1 MTKKQ
6 LNILPLLLAVLL
18 LVSGCSKETEP
29 GTTQSTGLLPTA
41 IAAETPDPNKKTT
54 GIGFYFDT
62 VVSLSLWGAPEGL
75 MDEIWAA
82 CARYE
87 QLLSKTI
94 DASDVSRIN
103 NAMGQTVTVDP
114 ETWEILRRAKEISAQ
129 TGGAFSIT
137 IAPVTALWSFTDT
150 VTNMVPTDEAR
161 LKMLPL
167 VDDQQIALGENN
179 TVTLPAGMEID
190 LGGIAKGYIADRVT
204 EFLSERGVV
213 SAVVDLGGNIVTI
226 GHKTT
231 ELLPGLDTDTVTT
244 HPFNIGIKDP
254 QSETGTLLAVFPA
267 ADKTVVTSG
276 TYERFLIEDGVK
288 YHHILDPKTGWP
300 IDNDV
305 LSVTIIAPKGCAV
318 DADGLSTTC
327 LALGVEKGM
336 ELIESLNHMGVE
348 AVFVDA
354 DGEIHQTE
362 GAPELTTN

>member
-18 LVSGCSKETEP
+18 LVSGCSKGTEP
-29 GTTQSTGLLPTA
+29 GTTQSKGLLPTA

-167 VDDQQIALGENN
+167 VDDQKIALGENN
-179 TVTLPAGMEID
+179 TITLPAGMEID
-190 LGGIAKGYIADRVT
+190 LGGIAKGYIADKVADIIR
-204 EFLSERGVV
+204 EKAYAGIV
-213 SAVVDLGGNIVTI
+213 SLGGNVY
-226 GHKTT
+226 
-231 ELLPGLDTDTVTT
+231 TVGKK
-244 HPFNIGIKDP
+244 PDGSAFSVGIKDP
-254 QSETGTLLAVFPA
+254 HNPA
-267 ADKTVVTSG
+267 ASKAIIYTGDGTVVTSG
-276 TYERFLIEDGVK
+276 TYERGFSFGGERF
-288 YHHILDPKTGWP
+288 HHILDPETGWP
-300 IDNDV
+300 SQSDLVSATFVMD
-305 LSVTIIAPKGCAV
+305 SSMTA
-318 DADGLSTTC
+318 DALATACIVIGSEKS
-327 LALGVEKGM
+327 LALAK
-336 ELIESLNHMGVE
+336 ELQL
-348 AVFVDA
+348 DA
-354 DGEIHQTE
+354 MFIDKDGQAFFTE
-362 GAPELTTN
+362 GFEAKYNYTPL

>member
-18 LVSGCSKETEP
+18 LVSGCSKGTEP

-167 VDDQQIALGENN
+167 VDDQKIALGENN
-179 TVTLPAGMEID
+179 TVTLPDGMEID
-190 LGGIAKGYIADRVT
+190 LGGIAKGYIADKVADIIR
-204 EFLSERGVV
+204 EKAYAGIV
-213 SAVVDLGGNIVTI
+213 SLGGNVY
-226 GHKTT
+226 
-231 ELLPGLDTDTVTT
+231 TVGKK
-244 HPFNIGIKDP
+244 PDGSAFSVGIKDP
-254 QSETGTLLAVFPA
+254 HNPA
-267 ADKTVVTSG
+267 ASKAIIYTGDGTVVTSG
-276 TYERFLIEDGVK
+276 TYERGFSFGGERF
-288 YHHILDPKTGWP
+288 HHILDPKTGWP
-300 IDNDV
+300 SQSDLVSATFVMD
-305 LSVTIIAPKGCAV
+305 SSMTA
-318 DADGLSTTC
+318 DALATACIVIGSEKS
-327 LALGVEKGM
+327 LALAK
-336 ELIESLNHMGVE
+336 ELQL
-348 AVFVDA
+348 DA
-354 DGEIHQTE
+354 MFIDKDGQAFFTE
-362 GAPELTTN
+362 GFEAKYNYTPL

>member
-29 GTTQSTGLLPTA
+29 GSTQSTGLLPTA

-167 VDDQQIALGENN
+167 VDDQKIALGENN

-190 LGGIAKGYIADRVT
+190 LGGIAKGYIADKVADIIR
-204 EFLSERGVV
+204 EKAYAGIV
-213 SAVVDLGGNIVTI
+213 SLGGNVY
-226 GHKTT
+226 
-231 ELLPGLDTDTVTT
+231 TVGKK
-244 HPFNIGIKDP
+244 PDGSAFSVGIKDP
-254 QSETGTLLAVFPA
+254 HNPA
-267 ADKTVVTSG
+267 ASKAIIYTGDGTVVTSG
-276 TYERFLIEDGVK
+276 TYERGFSFGGVR
-288 YHHILDPKTGWP
+288 YHHILDPETGWP
-300 IDNDV
+300 SQSDLVSATFVMD
-305 LSVTIIAPKGCAV
+305 SSMTA
-318 DADGLSTTC
+318 DALATACIVIGSEKS
-327 LALGVEKGM
+327 LALAK
-336 ELIESLNHMGVE
+336 ELQL
-348 AVFVDA
+348 DA
-354 DGEIHQTE
+354 MFIDKDGQAFFTE
-362 GAPELTTN
+362 GFEAKYNYTPL

>member
-18 LVSGCSKETEP
+18 LVSGCSKGTKS

-103 NAMGQTVTVDP
+103 SAMGQTVTVDP

-167 VDDQQIALGENN
+167 VDDQKIALGENN

-190 LGGIAKGYIADRVT
+190 LGGIAKGYIADKVADIIR
-204 EFLSERGVV
+204 EKAYAGIV
-213 SAVVDLGGNIVTI
+213 SLGGNVY
-226 GHKTT
+226 
-231 ELLPGLDTDTVTT
+231 TVGKK
-244 HPFNIGIKDP
+244 PDGSAFSVGIKDP
-254 QSETGTLLAVFPA
+254 HNPA
-267 ADKTVVTSG
+267 ASKAIIYTGDGTVVTSG
-276 TYERFLIEDGVK
+276 TYERGFSFGGERF
-288 YHHILDPKTGWP
+288 HHILDPKTGWP
-300 IDNDV
+300 SQSDLVSATFVMD
-305 LSVTIIAPKGCAV
+305 SSMTA
-318 DADGLSTTC
+318 DALATACIVIGSEKS
-327 LALGVEKGM
+327 LALAK
-336 ELIESLNHMGVE
+336 ELQL
-348 AVFVDA
+348 DA
-354 DGEIHQTE
+354 MFIDKDGQAFFTE
-362 GAPELTTN
+362 GFEAKYNYTPL

>member
-18 LVSGCSKETEP
+18 LVSGCSKGTEP

-167 VDDQQIALGENN
+167 VDDQKIALGENN

-190 LGGIAKGYIADRVT
+190 LGGIAKGYIADKVADIIR
-204 EFLSERGVV
+204 EKAYAGIV
-213 SAVVDLGGNIVTI
+213 SLGGNVY
-226 GHKTT
+226 
-231 ELLPGLDTDTVTT
+231 TVGKK
-244 HPFNIGIKDP
+244 PDGSAFSVGIKDP
-254 QSETGTLLAVFPA
+254 HNPA
-267 ADKTVVTSG
+267 ASKAIIYTGDGTVVTSG
-276 TYERFLIEDGVK
+276 TYERGFSFGGVR
-288 YHHILDPKTGWP
+288 YHHILDPETGWP
-300 IDNDV
+300 SQSDLVSATFVMD
-305 LSVTIIAPKGCAV
+305 SSMTA
-318 DADGLSTTC
+318 DALATACIVIGSEKS
-327 LALGVEKGM
+327 LALAK
-336 ELIESLNHMGVE
+336 ELQL
-348 AVFVDA
+348 DA
-354 DGEIHQTE
+354 MFIDKDGQAFFTE
-362 GAPELTTN
+362 GFEAKYNYTPL

>member
-18 LVSGCSKETEP
+18 LVSGCSKGTEP

-167 VDDQQIALGENN
+167 VDDQKIALGENN
-179 TVTLPAGMEID
+179 TVTLPDGMEID
-190 LGGIAKGYIADRVT
+190 LGGIAKGYIADKVADIIR
-204 EFLSERGVV
+204 EKAYAGIV
-213 SAVVDLGGNIVTI
+213 SLGGNVY
-226 GHKTT
+226 
-231 ELLPGLDTDTVTT
+231 TVGKK
-244 HPFNIGIKDP
+244 PDGSAFSVGIKDP
-254 QSETGTLLAVFPA
+254 HNPA
-267 ADKTVVTSG
+267 ASKAIIYTGDGTVVTSG
-276 TYERFLIEDGVK
+276 TYERGFSFGGERF
-288 YHHILDPKTGWP
+288 HHILDPKTGWP
-300 IDNDV
+300 SQSDLVSATFVMD
-305 LSVTIIAPKGCAV
+305 SSMPA
-318 DADGLSTTC
+318 DALATACIVIGSEKS
-327 LALGVEKGM
+327 LALAK
-336 ELIESLNHMGVE
+336 ELQL
-348 AVFVDA
+348 DA
-354 DGEIHQTE
+354 MFIDKDGQAFFTE
-362 GAPELTTN
+362 GFEAKYNYTPL

>member
-18 LVSGCSKETEP
+18 LVSGCSKGTEP

-94 DASDVSRIN
+94 DASDVSPIN

-114 ETWEILRRAKEISAQ
+114 ETWEILRRAKEISAM
-129 TGGAFSIT
+129 TDGAFSIT

-150 VTNMVPTDEAR
+150 VSNMVPTDEAR

-190 LGGIAKGYIADRVT
+190 LGGIAKGYIADKVADIIR
-204 EFLSERGVV
+204 EKAYAGIV
-213 SAVVDLGGNIVTI
+213 SLGGNVY
-226 GHKTT
+226 
-231 ELLPGLDTDTVTT
+231 TVGKK
-244 HPFNIGIKDP
+244 PDGSAFSVGIKDP
-254 QSETGTLLAVFPA
+254 HNPA
-267 ADKTVVTSG
+267 ASKAIIYTGDGTVVTSG
-276 TYERFLIEDGVK
+276 TYERGFSFGGERF
-288 YHHILDPKTGWP
+288 HHILDPKTGWP
-300 IDNDV
+300 SQSDLVSATFVMD
-305 LSVTIIAPKGCAV
+305 SSMTA
-318 DADGLSTTC
+318 DALATACIVIGSEKS
-327 LALGVEKGM
+327 LALAK
-336 ELIESLNHMGVE
+336 ELQL
-348 AVFVDA
+348 DA
-354 DGEIHQTE
+354 MFIDKDGQAFFTE
-362 GAPELTTN
+362 GFEAKYNYTPL

>member
-167 VDDQQIALGENN
+167 VDDQKIALGENN

-190 LGGIAKGYIADRVT
+190 LGGIAKGYIADKVADIIR
-204 EFLSERGVV
+204 EKAYAGIV
-213 SAVVDLGGNIVTI
+213 SLGGNVY
-226 GHKTT
+226 
-231 ELLPGLDTDTVTT
+231 TVGKK
-244 HPFNIGIKDP
+244 PDGSAFSVGIKDP
-254 QSETGTLLAVFPA
+254 HNPA
-267 ADKTVVTSG
+267 ASKAIIYTGDGTVVTSG
-276 TYERFLIEDGVK
+276 TYERGFSFGGERF
-288 YHHILDPKTGWP
+288 HHILDPETGWP
-300 IDNDV
+300 SQSDLVSATFVMD
-305 LSVTIIAPKGCAV
+305 SSMTA
-318 DADGLSTTC
+318 DALATACIVIGSEKS
-327 LALGVEKGM
+327 LALAK
-336 ELIESLNHMGVE
+336 ELQL
-348 AVFVDA
+348 DA
-354 DGEIHQTE
+354 MFIDKDGQAFFTE
-362 GAPELTTN
+362 GFEAKYNYTPL

>member
-18 LVSGCSKETEP
+18 LVSGCSKGTEP

-103 NAMGQTVTVDP
+103 NAMGQTVTVNP

-190 LGGIAKGYIADRVT
+190 LGGIAKGYIADKVADIIR
-204 EFLSERGVV
+204 EKAYAGIV
-213 SAVVDLGGNIVTI
+213 SLGGNVY
-226 GHKTT
+226 
-231 ELLPGLDTDTVTT
+231 TVGKK
-244 HPFNIGIKDP
+244 PDGSAFSVGIKDP
-254 QSETGTLLAVFPA
+254 HNPA
-267 ADKTVVTSG
+267 ASKAIIYTGDGTVVTSG
-276 TYERFLIEDGVK
+276 TYERGFSFGGVR
-288 YHHILDPKTGWP
+288 YHHILDPETGWP
-300 IDNDV
+300 SQSDLVSATFVMD
-305 LSVTIIAPKGCAV
+305 SSMTA
-318 DADGLSTTC
+318 DALATACIVIGSEKS
-327 LALGVEKGM
+327 LALAK
-336 ELIESLNHMGVE
+336 ELQL
-348 AVFVDA
+348 DA
-354 DGEIHQTE
+354 MFIDKDGQAFFTE
-362 GAPELTTN
+362 GFEAKYNYTPL

>member
-18 LVSGCSKETEP
+18 LLSGCSKGTKS

-167 VDDQQIALGENN
+167 VDDQKIALGENN

-190 LGGIAKGYIADRVT
+190 LGGIAKGYIADKVADIIR
-204 EFLSERGVV
+204 EKAYAGIV
-213 SAVVDLGGNIVTI
+213 SLGGNVY
-226 GHKTT
+226 
-231 ELLPGLDTDTVTT
+231 TVGKK
-244 HPFNIGIKDP
+244 PDGSAFSVGIKDP
-254 QSETGTLLAVFPA
+254 HNPA
-267 ADKTVVTSG
+267 ASKAIIYTGDGTVVTSG
-276 TYERFLIEDGVK
+276 TYERGFSFGGVR

-300 IDNDV
+300 SQSDLVSATFVMD
-305 LSVTIIAPKGCAV
+305 SSMTA
-318 DADGLSTTC
+318 DALATACIVIGSEKS
-327 LALGVEKGM
+327 LALAK
-336 ELIESLNHMGVE
+336 ELQL
-348 AVFVDA
+348 DA
-354 DGEIHQTE
+354 MFIDKDGQAFFTE
-362 GAPELTTN
+362 GFEAKYNYTPL

>member
-18 LVSGCSKETEP
+18 LVSGCSKGTKS

-167 VDDQQIALGENN
+167 VDDQKIALGENN

-190 LGGIAKGYIADRVT
+190 LGGIAKGYIADKVADIIR
-204 EFLSERGVV
+204 EKAYAGIV
-213 SAVVDLGGNIVTI
+213 SLGGNVY
-226 GHKTT
+226 
-231 ELLPGLDTDTVTT
+231 TVGKK
-244 HPFNIGIKDP
+244 PDGSAFSVGIKDP
-254 QSETGTLLAVFPA
+254 HNPA
-267 ADKTVVTSG
+267 ASKAIIYTGDGTVVTSG
-276 TYERFLIEDGVK
+276 TYERGFSFGGERF
-288 YHHILDPKTGWP
+288 HHILDPKTGWP
-300 IDNDV
+300 SQSDLVSATFVMD
-305 LSVTIIAPKGCAV
+305 SSMTA
-318 DADGLSTTC
+318 DALATACIVIGSEKS
-327 LALGVEKGM
+327 LALAK
-336 ELIESLNHMGVE
+336 ELQL
-348 AVFVDA
+348 DA
-354 DGEIHQTE
+354 MFIDKDGQAFFTE
-362 GAPELTTN
+362 GFEAKYNYTPL

>member
-18 LVSGCSKETEP
+18 LLSGCSKGTKS

-129 TGGAFSIT
+129 TGGEFSIT

-167 VDDQQIALGENN
+167 VDDQKIALGENN

-190 LGGIAKGYIADRVT
+190 LGGIAKGYIADKVADIIR
-204 EFLSERGVV
+204 EKAYAGIV
-213 SAVVDLGGNIVTI
+213 SLGGNVY
-226 GHKTT
+226 
-231 ELLPGLDTDTVTT
+231 TVGKK
-244 HPFNIGIKDP
+244 PDGSAFSVGIKDP
-254 QSETGTLLAVFPA
+254 HNPA
-267 ADKTVVTSG
+267 ASKAIIYTGDGTVVTSG
-276 TYERFLIEDGVK
+276 TYERGFSFGGVR

-300 IDNDV
+300 SQSDLVSATFVMD
-305 LSVTIIAPKGCAV
+305 SSMTA
-318 DADGLSTTC
+318 DALATACIVIGSEKS
-327 LALGVEKGM
+327 LALAK
-336 ELIESLNHMGVE
+336 ELQL
-348 AVFVDA
+348 DA
-354 DGEIHQTE
+354 MFIDTDGQAFFTE
-362 GAPELTTN
+362 GFEAKYNYTPL

>member
-18 LVSGCSKETEP
+18 LLSGCSKGTKS

-103 NAMGQTVTVDP
+103 NAMGQTVTVDA

-167 VDDQQIALGENN
+167 VDDQKIALGENN

-190 LGGIAKGYIADRVT
+190 LGGIAKGYIADKVADIIR
-204 EFLSERGVV
+204 EKAYAGIV
-213 SAVVDLGGNIVTI
+213 SLGGNVY
-226 GHKTT
+226 
-231 ELLPGLDTDTVTT
+231 TVGKK
-244 HPFNIGIKDP
+244 PDGSAFSVGIKDP
-254 QSETGTLLAVFPA
+254 HNPA
-267 ADKTVVTSG
+267 ASKAIIYTGDGTVVTSG
-276 TYERFLIEDGVK
+276 TYERGFSFGGERF
-288 YHHILDPKTGWP
+288 HHILDPKTGWP
-300 IDNDV
+300 SQSDLVSATFVMD
-305 LSVTIIAPKGCAV
+305 SSMTA
-318 DADGLSTTC
+318 DALATACIVIGSEKS
-327 LALGVEKGM
+327 LALAK
-336 ELIESLNHMGVE
+336 ELQL
-348 AVFVDA
+348 DA
-354 DGEIHQTE
+354 MFIDKDGQAFFTE
-362 GAPELTTN
+362 GFEAKYNYTPL

>member
-41 IAAETPDPNKKTT
+41 SAAETPDPNKKTT

-190 LGGIAKGYIADRVT
+190 LGGIAKGYIADKVADIIR
-204 EFLSERGVV
+204 EKAYAGIV
-213 SAVVDLGGNIVTI
+213 SLGGNVY
-226 GHKTT
+226 
-231 ELLPGLDTDTVTT
+231 TVGKK
-244 HPFNIGIKDP
+244 PDGSAFSVGIKDP
-254 QSETGTLLAVFPA
+254 HNPA
-267 ADKTVVTSG
+267 ASKAIIYTGDGTVVTSG
-276 TYERFLIEDGVK
+276 TYERGFSFGGVR

-300 IDNDV
+300 SQSDLVSATFVMD
-305 LSVTIIAPKGCAV
+305 SSMTA
-318 DADGLSTTC
+318 DALATACIVIGSEKS
-327 LALGVEKGM
+327 LALAK
-336 ELIESLNHMGVE
+336 ELQL
-348 AVFVDA
+348 DA
-354 DGEIHQTE
+354 MFIDKDGQAFFTE
-362 GAPELTTN
+362 GFEAKYNYTPL

>member
-1 MTKKQ
+1 MTKQKW
-6 LNILPLLLAVLL
+6 LRLLAALMCCLLLTSCSAKPADD
-18 LVSGCSKETEP
+18 SGAAI
-29 GTTQSTGLLPTA
+29 LPTA
-41 IAAETPDPNKKTT
+41 SADEPIDPAKKTT
-54 GIGFYFDT
+54 GVGFYFDT

-167 VDDQQIALGENN
+167 VDDQKIALGENN

-190 LGGIAKGYIADRVT
+190 LGGIAKGYIADKVADIIR
-204 EFLSERGVV
+204 EKAYAGIV
-213 SAVVDLGGNIVTI
+213 SLGGNVY
-226 GHKTT
+226 
-231 ELLPGLDTDTVTT
+231 TVGKK
-244 HPFNIGIKDP
+244 PDGSAFSVGIKDP
-254 QSETGTLLAVFPA
+254 HNPA
-267 ADKTVVTSG
+267 ASKAIIYTGDGTVVTSG
-276 TYERFLIEDGVK
+276 TYEWGFSFGGERF
-288 YHHILDPKTGWP
+288 HHILDPKTGWP
-300 IDNDV
+300 SQSDLVSATFVMD
-305 LSVTIIAPKGCAV
+305 SSMTA
-318 DADGLSTTC
+318 DALATACIVIGSEKS
-327 LALGVEKGM
+327 LALAK
-336 ELIESLNHMGVE
+336 ELQL
-348 AVFVDA
+348 DA
-354 DGEIHQTE
+354 MFIDKDGQAFFTE
-362 GAPELTTN
+362 GFEAKYNYTPL